1 MAIKRRNKL
10 IGQTTTVNTETQEEV
25 IQPITIIENIVEQN
39 ITTNIQNIVQESV
52 TNVVQNTTIVQM
64 AVEENPAIA
73 GALEKLATIESGA
86 QVNPDIS
93 NLATKQE
100 IPDITP
106 LATKI
111 EIVPITEKL
120 ATIQEGAQV
129 NPDLTPITEAIG
141 TKADAESMNT
151 AFQSVNQSLS
161 ATEEVL
167 TTHKENVANPHVTT
181 KEQTGIRSQSGII
194 QFINESQKNILFTP
208 NYFTKAPEVP
218 LTLLDV
224 DLTPPVRI
232 NVSKDGMTVKTKTR
246 FTGSIGF
253 IATEL

>member
-1 MAIKRRNKL
+1 MAIKSVTRMV
-10 IGQTTTVNTETQEEV
+10 GQTTLVNTETNEET
-25 IQPITIIENIVEQN
+25 IQPVTIIENIVQQN
-39 ITTNIQNIVQESV
+39 ITTNIQNIVEQSV

-64 AVEENPAIA
+64 AVEDNPAIA

-106 LATKI
+106 LATKT

-141 TKADAESMNT
+141 TKADAESVNT

-167 TTHKENVANPHVTT
+167 TIHKENIENPHITT
-181 KEQTGIRSQSGII
+181 KEQVGIRIKPPYVLT
-194 QFINESQKNILFTP
+194 FNNEFFKTQLFDVD
-208 NYFTKAPEVP
+208 YFTKKPEVKI
-218 LTLLDV
+218 TLESESASS
-224 DLTPPVRI
+224 PYKQ
-232 NVSKDGMTVKTKTR
+232 NVTKDG
-246 FTGSIGF
+246 
-253 IATEL
+253 ATIKFAK

>member
-25 IQPITIIENIVEQN
+25 IQPITIIENIVQQSV
-39 ITTNIQNIVQESV
+39 TTNVQNIVNESV
-52 TNVVQNTTIVQM
+52 TNVIQNTTIV
-64 AVEENPAIA
+64 VDNPEISA
-73 GALEKLATIESGA
+73 ALVKLE
-86 QVNPDIS
+86 
-93 NLATKQE
+93 
-100 IPDITP
+100 
-106 LATKI
+106 
-111 EIVPITEKL
+111 
-120 ATIQEGAQV
+120 TIQEGAQV

-141 TKADAESMNT
+141 TKADAESVNT

-167 TTHKENVANPHVTT
+167 TIHKENTENPHITT

-194 QFINESQKNILFTP
+194 QFNNESQKNILFSP